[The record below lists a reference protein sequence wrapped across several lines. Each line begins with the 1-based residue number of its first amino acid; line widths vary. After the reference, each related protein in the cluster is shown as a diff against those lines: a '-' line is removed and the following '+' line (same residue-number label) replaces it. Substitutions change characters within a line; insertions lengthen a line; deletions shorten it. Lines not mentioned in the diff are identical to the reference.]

1 MNIEQVQKQLEIDEG
16 VVYKIYTD
24 HLGYPTFGIGHLITK
39 NDPEF
44 EEPVGTPVSKERVDS
59 VFAIDIKIAE
69 DECCVLYPFWEE
81 LPEEVQEI
89 LVNMM
94 FNLGRP
100 RLTKF
105 KKMNAALE
113 MGDWKTAAVEGRD
126 SRWYHQ
132 VGNRSERLM
141 TRMENVESWYLSR
154 YSYWTTR

>member
-16 VVYKIYTD
+16 VVYEIYTD

-113 MGDWKTAAVEGRD
+113 MGDWKTAAIEGRD

-132 VGNRSERLM
+132 VGSRSERLM
-141 TRMENVESWYLSR
+141 TRMENVESW
-154 YSYWTTR
+154 

>member
-16 VVYKIYTD
+16 VVYEIYTD

-126 SRWYHQ
+126 SRW
-132 VGNRSERLM
+132 
-141 TRMENVESWYLSR
+141 
-154 YSYWTTR
+154 

>member
-141 TRMENVESWYLSR
+141 TRMENVESW
-154 YSYWTTR
+154 

>member
-1 MNIEQVQKQLEIDEG
+1 MNIERVQKQLEIDEG
-16 VVYKIYTD
+16 VVYEIYTD

-105 KKMNAALE
+105 KKMNTALE
-113 MGDWKTAAVEGRD
+113 MGDWKTAAIEGRD

-141 TRMENVESWYLSR
+141 TRMENVESW
-154 YSYWTTR
+154 